1 MISVII
7 PVYNGEKY
15 ISECIES
22 LLKQTCRDFEIIV
35 INDGSTDD
43 TENICK
49 KFDKVRYFYQK
60 NRGVSKAR
68 EKGLQMAEGE
78 YITFIDSD
86 DKVKADFLEKMLS
99 EIVNCDIVCCN
110 SIDEIEYKSD
120 IYIHEDEILTD
131 KERIYRDYF
140 SLKRYTTCIWGKLF
154 KKSILEK
161 IEFPQM
167 EYAEDTFIVHEY
179 FEICDKIRLLR
190 YAGYFYRNNENGKM
204 HGFMGMR
211 EKLDMLKCSLSVCEK
226 CMKYSAVSSMAKKRL
241 TESLFDLLIHF
252 NVNNE
257 TVEKAFAL
265 AEKKSLK
272 GMILILYKHFR
283 KMPRKALKIGIYT
296 FQDYEN
302 YGNRLQ
308 NYAVHYIF
316 SQYGNVYNVGKRFFN
331 FKYLAWELTKSKITE
346 IFKNKN
352 YRVYK
357 LADFSRKMKY
367 SRKKADI
374 HVYGSDQIF
383 NPYYS
388 NEFLMNPCTK
398 NNIAFCASFGIS
410 EIPKEYE
417 NTFRE
422 GLPKFDFV
430 SFREKRGAEIYFEM
444 TGKNAEILL
453 EPTMY
458 VPKEH
463 WRSLEKCPK
472 GFENKKYVFEYFIDR
487 NREQWSVEEF
497 LYLID
502 HAEKVITNSYHAC
515 VFSIIFG
522 KPFTI
527 TEREGISM
535 QSRFDTLL
543 QKAENGIDFE
553 AERRKIDKFILSA
566 LGDIT

>member
-22 LLKQTCRDFEIIV
+22 VLKQTFRDFEIIV
-35 INDGSTDD
+35 INDGSTDN
-43 TENICK
+43 TAEICRKFKNI
-49 KFDKVRYFYQK
+49 RYFYQENK
-60 NRGVSKAR
+60 GVSKAR
-68 EKGLQMAEGE
+68 EKGLQVSKGE

-86 DKVKADFLEKMLS
+86 DTIKSDFLETMLC
-99 EIVNCDIVCCN
+99 EMENCDIVCCN

-120 IYIHEDEILTD
+120 IYINEDEILTD
-131 KERIYRDYF
+131 KERIYKDYF

-154 KKSILEK
+154 KRSILEK
-161 IEFPQM
+161 VEFPQM
-167 EYAEDTFIVHEY
+167 EYAEDTFVVQRY
-179 FEICDKIRLLR
+179 FEICGKIKLLR
-190 YAGYFYRNNENGKM
+190 YAGYFYRDNEHGKM
-204 HGFMGMR
+204 HGFMGVR
-211 EKLDMLKCSLSVCEK
+211 EKLDMLKCSLYICDECIKYPSV
-226 CMKYSAVSSMAKKRL
+226 VSMAKRRL
-241 TESLFDLLIHF
+241 TESLFDLLVHF
-252 NVNNE
+252 DMKNE
-257 TVEKAFAL
+257 IVEKAFAL
-265 AEKKSLK
+265 AEKRSLK
-272 GMILILYKHFR
+272 GMALFFYRHLKIKR
-283 KMPRKALKIGIYT
+283 KGLKIGIYT

-316 SQYGNVYNVGKRFFN
+316 SQYGNVYNFGNRFCN
-331 FKYLAWELTKSKITE
+331 FKYLAWRLTNGKIAE
-346 IFKNKN
+346 IFKSKN

-374 HVYGSDQIF
+374 CVYGSDQIF

-388 NEFLMNPCTK
+388 NEFLINPRTK
-398 NNIAFCASFGIS
+398 NNIAFCASFGIG
-410 EIPKEYE
+410 EIPKD
-417 NTFRE
+417 NIFRE

-430 SFREKRGAEIYFEM
+430 SFREKRGAEMYFEIM
-444 TGKNAEILL
+444 GKNAEILL
-453 EPTMY
+453 EPVMY
-458 VPKEH
+458 VSKEH

-472 GFENKKYVFEYFIDR
+472 GFENRSYIFEYFIDE

-502 HAEKVITNSYHAC
+502 HAEKVVTNSYHAC
-515 VFSIIFG
+515 VFAIIFG
-522 KPFTI
+522 KPFTV

-543 QKAENGIDFE
+543 KKAESGIDFE
-553 AERRKIDKFILSA
+553 VERRKIDKFIMSA
-566 LGDIT
+566 LEDIFK

>member
-22 LLKQTCRDFEIIV
+22 VLKQTFRDFEIIV
-35 INDGSTDD
+35 INDGSTDN
-43 TENICK
+43 TAEICRKFKNI
-49 KFDKVRYFYQK
+49 RYFYQENK
-60 NRGVSKAR
+60 GVSKAR
-68 EKGLQMAEGE
+68 EKGLQVSKGE

-86 DKVKADFLEKMLS
+86 DTIKSDFLETMLC
-99 EIVNCDIVCCN
+99 EMENCDIVCCN

-120 IYIHEDEILTD
+120 IYINEDEILTD
-131 KERIYRDYF
+131 KERIYKDYF

-154 KKSILEK
+154 KRSILDK
-161 IEFPQM
+161 VEFPQM
-167 EYAEDTFIVHEY
+167 EYAEDTFVVQRY
-179 FEICDKIRLLR
+179 FEICGKIKLLR
-190 YAGYFYRNNENGKM
+190 YAGYFYRDNEHGKM
-204 HGFMGMR
+204 HGFMGVR
-211 EKLDMLKCSLSVCEK
+211 EKLDMLKCSLYICEECIKYPSV
-226 CMKYSAVSSMAKKRL
+226 VSMAKRRL
-241 TESLFDLLIHF
+241 TESLFDLLVHF
-252 NVNNE
+252 DMKNE
-257 TVEKAFAL
+257 IVEKAFAL
-265 AEKKSLK
+265 AEKRSLK
-272 GMILILYKHFR
+272 GMALFFYRHLKIKR
-283 KMPRKALKIGIYT
+283 KGLKIGIYT

-316 SQYGNVYNVGKRFFN
+316 SQYGNVYNFGNRFCN
-331 FKYLAWELTKSKITE
+331 FKYLAWRLTNGKIAE
-346 IFKNKN
+346 IFKSKN

-374 HVYGSDQIF
+374 CVYGSDQIF

-388 NEFLMNPCTK
+388 NEFLINPRTK
-398 NNIAFCASFGIS
+398 NNIAFCASFGIG
-410 EIPKEYE
+410 EIPKD
-417 NTFRE
+417 NIFRE

-430 SFREKRGAEIYFEM
+430 SFREKRGAEMYFEIM
-444 TGKNAEILL
+444 GKNAEILL
-453 EPTMY
+453 EPVMY
-458 VPKEH
+458 VSKEH

-472 GFENKKYVFEYFIDR
+472 GFENRSYIFEYFIDE

-502 HAEKVITNSYHAC
+502 HAEKVVTNSYHAC
-515 VFSIIFG
+515 VFAIIFG
-522 KPFTI
+522 KPFTV

-543 QKAENGIDFE
+543 KKAESGIDFE
-553 AERRKIDKFILSA
+553 VERRKIDKFIMSA
-566 LGDIT
+566 LEDIFK

>member
-22 LLKQTCRDFEIIV
+22 VLKQTFRDFEIIV
-35 INDGSTDD
+35 INDSSTDN
-43 TENICK
+43 TAEICRKFKNI
-49 KFDKVRYFYQK
+49 RYFYQENK
-60 NRGVSKAR
+60 GVSKAR
-68 EKGLQMAEGE
+68 EKGLQVSKGE

-86 DKVKADFLEKMLS
+86 DTIKSDFLETMLC
-99 EIVNCDIVCCN
+99 EMENCDIVCCN

-120 IYIHEDEILTD
+120 IYINEDEILTD
-131 KERIYRDYF
+131 KERIYKDYF

-154 KKSILEK
+154 KRSILDK
-161 IEFPQM
+161 VEFPQM
-167 EYAEDTFIVHEY
+167 EYAEDTFVVQRY
-179 FEICDKIRLLR
+179 FEICGKIKLLR
-190 YAGYFYRNNENGKM
+190 YAGYFYRDNEHGKM
-204 HGFMGMR
+204 HGFMGVR
-211 EKLDMLKCSLSVCEK
+211 EKLDMLKCSLYICEECIKYPSV
-226 CMKYSAVSSMAKKRL
+226 VSMAKRRL
-241 TESLFDLLIHF
+241 TESLFDLLVHF
-252 NVNNE
+252 DMKNE
-257 TVEKAFAL
+257 VVEKAFAL
-265 AEKKSLK
+265 AEKRSLK
-272 GMILILYKHFR
+272 GMALFFYRHLKIKR
-283 KMPRKALKIGIYT
+283 KGLKIGIYT

-316 SQYGNVYNVGKRFFN
+316 SQYGNVYNFGNRFCN
-331 FKYLAWELTKSKITE
+331 FKYLAWRLTNGKIAE
-346 IFKNKN
+346 IFKSKN

-374 HVYGSDQIF
+374 CVYGSDQIF

-388 NEFLMNPCTK
+388 NEFLINPRTK
-398 NNIAFCASFGIS
+398 NNIAFCASFGIG
-410 EIPKEYE
+410 EIPKD
-417 NTFRE
+417 NIFRE

-430 SFREKRGAEIYFEM
+430 SFREKRGAEMYFEIM
-444 TGKNAEILL
+444 GKNAEILL
-453 EPTMY
+453 EPVMY
-458 VPKEH
+458 VSKEH

-472 GFENKKYVFEYFIDR
+472 GFENRSYIFEYFIDE

-502 HAEKVITNSYHAC
+502 HAEKVVTNSYHAC
-515 VFSIIFG
+515 VFAIIFG
-522 KPFTI
+522 KPFTV

-543 QKAENGIDFE
+543 KKAESGIDFE
-553 AERRKIDKFILSA
+553 VERRKIDKFIMSA
-566 LGDIT
+566 LEDIT

>member
-22 LLKQTCRDFEIIV
+22 VLKQTFRDFEIIV
-35 INDGSTDD
+35 INDGSTDN
-43 TENICK
+43 TAEICRKFKNI
-49 KFDKVRYFYQK
+49 RYFYQENK
-60 NRGVSKAR
+60 GVSKAR
-68 EKGLQMAEGE
+68 EKGLQVSKGE

-86 DKVKADFLEKMLS
+86 DTIKSDFLETMLC
-99 EIVNCDIVCCN
+99 EMENCDIVCCN

-120 IYIHEDEILTD
+120 IYINEDEILTD
-131 KERIYRDYF
+131 KERIYKDYF

-154 KKSILEK
+154 KRSILDK
-161 IEFPQM
+161 VEFPQM
-167 EYAEDTFIVHEY
+167 EYAEDTFVVQRY
-179 FEICDKIRLLR
+179 FEICGKIKLLR
-190 YAGYFYRNNENGKM
+190 YAGYFYRDNEHGKM
-204 HGFMGMR
+204 HGFMGVR
-211 EKLDMLKCSLSVCEK
+211 EKLDMLKCSLYICDECIKYPSV
-226 CMKYSAVSSMAKKRL
+226 VSMAKRRL
-241 TESLFDLLIHF
+241 TESLFDLLVHF
-252 NVNNE
+252 DMKNE
-257 TVEKAFAL
+257 IVEKAFAL
-265 AEKKSLK
+265 AEKRSLK
-272 GMILILYKHFR
+272 GMALFFYRHLKIKR
-283 KMPRKALKIGIYT
+283 KGLKIGIYT

-316 SQYGNVYNVGKRFFN
+316 SQYGNVYNFGNRFCN
-331 FKYLAWELTKSKITE
+331 FKYLAWRLTNGKIAE
-346 IFKNKN
+346 IFKSKN

-374 HVYGSDQIF
+374 CVYGSDQIF

-388 NEFLMNPCTK
+388 NEFLINPRTK
-398 NNIAFCASFGIS
+398 NNIAFCASFGIG
-410 EIPKEYE
+410 EIPKD
-417 NTFRE
+417 NIFRE

-430 SFREKRGAEIYFEM
+430 SFREKRGAEMYFEIM
-444 TGKNAEILL
+444 GKNAEILL
-453 EPTMY
+453 EPVMY
-458 VPKEH
+458 VSKEH

-472 GFENKKYVFEYFIDR
+472 GFENRSYIFEYFIDE

-502 HAEKVITNSYHAC
+502 HAEKVVTNSYHAC
-515 VFSIIFG
+515 VFAIIFG
-522 KPFTI
+522 KPFTV

-543 QKAENGIDFE
+543 KKAESGIDFE
-553 AERRKIDKFILSA
+553 VERRKIDKFIMSA
-566 LGDIT
+566 LEDIFK

>member
-22 LLKQTCRDFEIIV
+22 VLNQTCRDFEIIV
-35 INDGSTDD
+35 INDGSTDN
-43 TENICK
+43 TAEICK
-49 KFDKVRYFYQK
+49 RFDKIRYFYQE

-68 EKGLQMAEGE
+68 EKGLQMSKGE
-78 YITFIDSD
+78 LLTFIDSD
-86 DKVKADFLEKMLS
+86 DKVKADFLETMLS
-99 EIVNCDIVCCN
+99 EMRNCDIVCCN
-110 SIDEIEYKSD
+110 SIDEAEFKED
-120 IYIHEDEILTD
+120 IYINEDEILTD
-131 KERIYRDYF
+131 KERIYKDYF

-154 KKSILEK
+154 QKSILEK
-161 IEFPQM
+161 IEFPEM
-167 EYAEDTFIVHEY
+167 EYAEDIFVVQRY
-179 FEICDKIRLLR
+179 FEICGKIRLLK
-190 YAGYFYRNNENGKM
+190 YAGYFYRDNEHGKM
-204 HGFMGMR
+204 HGFMGLR
-211 EKLDMLKCSLSVCEK
+211 EKSDMLKCSLYICEK
-226 CMKYSAVSSMAKKRL
+226 CMKYSAVSVVAERHL

-252 NVNNE
+252 NVKNE
-257 TVEKAFAL
+257 IVEKAFAL
-265 AEKKSLK
+265 CEKHSLK
-272 GMILILYKHFR
+272 GMVLFFYRHFKLKR
-283 KMPRKALKIGIYT
+283 KGLKIGIYT

-316 SQYGNVYNVGKRFFN
+316 SQYGNVYNFGKSFFN
-331 FKYLAWELTKSKITE
+331 FKYFIWKLTNGKIGE
-346 IFKNKN
+346 IFKKKN

-357 LADFSRKMKY
+357 LADFSRRMKY
-367 SRKKADI
+367 SLKKADI
-374 HVYGSDQIF
+374 HIYGSDQIF

-388 NEFLMNPCTK
+388 GEFLITPCTK

-417 NTFRE
+417 TMFRE
-422 GLPKFDFV
+422 GLSKFDVV

-444 TGKNAEILL
+444 TGKNGEILL

-472 GFENKKYVFEYFIDR
+472 GFENKKYVFEYFIDE
-487 NREQWSVEEF
+487 NNQQWSIEEF

-502 HAEKVITNSYHAC
+502 HAEKVVTNSYHAC
-515 VFSIIFG
+515 VFAIIFG
-522 KPFTI
+522 KPFVLKK
-527 TEREGISM
+527 REGISM

-543 QKAENGIDFE
+543 QKVQSGIDFE
-553 AERRKIDKFILSA
+553 IERRKIDKFILSV
-566 LGDIT
+566 LGDMI

>member
-49 KFDKVRYFYQK
+49 KFDEIRYFYQK

-179 FEICDKIRLLR
+179 FEICDKIRLLQ

-204 HGFMGMR
+204 HGFMGLR

-226 CMKYSAVSSMAKKRL
+226 CTKYSSVSDMAKRHL

-388 NEFLMNPCTK
+388 NEFLINPDTK
-398 NNIAFCASFGIS
+398 NNVAFCASFGIS

-417 NTFRE
+417 NTFHE

-430 SFREKRGAEIYFEM
+430 SFREKRGAEIYFYM

-472 GFENKKYVFEYFIDR
+472 GFENKSYVFEYFIDR

-515 VFSIIFG
+515 VFAIIFG

>member
-1 MISVII
+1 
-7 PVYNGEKY
+7 
-15 ISECIES
+15 
-22 LLKQTCRDFEIIV
+22 
-35 INDGSTDD
+35 
-43 TENICK
+43 
-49 KFDKVRYFYQK
+49 
-60 NRGVSKAR
+60 
-68 EKGLQMAEGE
+68 
-78 YITFIDSD
+78 
-86 DKVKADFLEKMLS
+86 
-99 EIVNCDIVCCN
+99 
-110 SIDEIEYKSD
+110 
-120 IYIHEDEILTD
+120 
-131 KERIYRDYF
+131 
-140 SLKRYTTCIWGKLF
+140 
-154 KKSILEK
+154 
-161 IEFPQM
+161 M

-190 YAGYFYRNNENGKM
+190 YAGYFYRNNENCKM
-204 HGFMGMR
+204 RGFMGLR

-226 CMKYSAVSSMAKKRL
+226 CMKYSSVSDMAKRHL

-388 NEFLMNPCTK
+388 NEFLINPDTK
-398 NNIAFCASFGIS
+398 NNVSFCASFGIS

-417 NTFRE
+417 NTFHE
-422 GLPKFDFV
+422 GLPIFDFV

-472 GFENKKYVFEYFIDR
+472 GFENKSYVFEYFIDR

-515 VFSIIFG
+515 VFAIIFG

-535 QSRFDTLL
+535 QSRFDSLL

>member
-22 LLKQTCRDFEIIV
+22 VLKQTFRDFEIIV
-35 INDGSTDD
+35 INDGSTDN
-43 TENICK
+43 TAEICRKFKNI
-49 KFDKVRYFYQK
+49 RYFYQENK
-60 NRGVSKAR
+60 GVSKAR
-68 EKGLQMAEGE
+68 EKGLQVSKGE

-86 DKVKADFLEKMLS
+86 DTIKSDFLETMLC
-99 EIVNCDIVCCN
+99 EMENCDIVCCN

-120 IYIHEDEILTD
+120 IYINEDEILTD
-131 KERIYRDYF
+131 KERIYKDYF

-154 KKSILEK
+154 KRSILDK
-161 IEFPQM
+161 VEFPQM
-167 EYAEDTFIVHEY
+167 EYAEDTFVVQRY
-179 FEICDKIRLLR
+179 FEICGKIKLLR
-190 YAGYFYRNNENGKM
+190 YAGYFYRDNEHGKM
-204 HGFMGMR
+204 HGFMGVR
-211 EKLDMLKCSLSVCEK
+211 EKLDMLKCSLYICDECIKYPSV
-226 CMKYSAVSSMAKKRL
+226 VSMAKRRL
-241 TESLFDLLIHF
+241 TESLFDLLVHF
-252 NVNNE
+252 DMKNE
-257 TVEKAFAL
+257 IVEKAFAL
-265 AEKKSLK
+265 AEKRSLK
-272 GMILILYKHFR
+272 GMALFFYRHLKIKR
-283 KMPRKALKIGIYT
+283 KGLKIGIYT

-316 SQYGNVYNVGKRFFN
+316 SQYGNVYNFGNRFCN
-331 FKYLAWELTKSKITE
+331 FKYLAWRLTNGKIAE
-346 IFKNKN
+346 IFKSKN

-374 HVYGSDQIF
+374 CVYGSDQIF

-388 NEFLMNPCTK
+388 NEFLINPRTK
-398 NNIAFCASFGIS
+398 NNIAFCASFGIG
-410 EIPKEYE
+410 EIPKD
-417 NTFRE
+417 NIFRE

-430 SFREKRGAEIYFEM
+430 SFREKRGAEMYFEIM
-444 TGKNAEILL
+444 GKNAEILL
-453 EPTMY
+453 EPVMY
-458 VPKEH
+458 VSKEH

-472 GFENKKYVFEYFIDR
+472 GFENRSYIFEYFIDE

-502 HAEKVITNSYHAC
+502 HAEKVVTNSYHAC
-515 VFSIIFG
+515 VFAIIFG
-522 KPFTI
+522 KPFTV

-543 QKAENGIDFE
+543 KKAESGIDFE
-553 AERRKIDKFILSA
+553 VERRKIDKFIMSA
-566 LGDIT
+566 LEDIT